1 MAGTAGPLAMGGG
14 DPRSSAGIGTK
25 NDGAITRHEIQKL
38 HDPSV
43 TFEEYLHYA
52 AITRADTRYEQAPQ
66 ESKTFTQKL
75 NPWNRSGLVA
85 AATSGTKGEKIG
97 IEEKD
102 SERSPQPYHV
112 SEEEYINASRAVRTA
127 TWGAVFYLITTDILG
142 PWSTA

>member
-1 MAGTAGPLAMGGG
+1 MAGIGRE
-14 DPRSSAGIGTK
+14 PRVGSPAGIGTGS
-25 NDGAITRHEIQKL
+25 DGAITRHEIQKL

-66 ESKTFTQKL
+66 VSQTFTQKL
-75 NPWNRSGLVA
+75 NPWYRGGLVD

-97 IEEKD
+97 IGEKD
-102 SERSPQPYHV
+102 SERSPQPYCV
-112 SEEEYINASRAVRTA
+112 SEAEYINASRAVRTA
-127 TWGAVFYLITTDILG
+127 TWGAMFYLITTDILG